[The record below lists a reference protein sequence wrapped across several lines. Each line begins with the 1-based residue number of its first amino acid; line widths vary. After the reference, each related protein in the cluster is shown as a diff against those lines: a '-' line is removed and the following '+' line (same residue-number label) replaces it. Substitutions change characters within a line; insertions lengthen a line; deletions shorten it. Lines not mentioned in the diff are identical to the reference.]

1 MISFDVNRFVKYI
14 LEGLAVAL
22 VTVVIP
28 KKSLMVKEVAMIAL
42 TAAATFAVLDV
53 FSPAIASGARTGTG
67 FGVGFS
73 MVGGSK
79 KAPVAESEE
88 EKVVG
93 CGCSAETKPMLELGD
108 DSMKG
113 VTGMDT
119 EAGCPLADNMDP
131 GCSMMK
137 A

>member
-1 MISFDVNRFVKYI
+1 MLSFDVNRFVKYI

-28 KKSLMVKEVAMIAL
+28 KKSLKVKEVAMIAL

-73 MVGGSK
+73 MVGGK
-79 KAPVAESEE
+79 KAAAEQPSVEE
-88 EKVVG
+88 PVG
-93 CGCSAETKPMLELGD
+93 CGCSAETKPMLKLAE
-108 DSMKG
+108 DSMNG

-119 EAGCPLADNMDP
+119 EAGCPIGDNMDP
-131 GCSMMK
+131 GCSAMS